1 MTNAQKMNEWST
13 PAYHSRATF
22 RWKIPYTTKF
32 LSRVG
37 RWSHRGSFRCAV
49 NRYRRRRYIFRPK
62 IERETA
68 RKTVTAIVS
77 RAVNTMRSRGTRVP
91 FSTRGCCEDD
101 QLAVVCRYGLP
112 LPSAPDAD
120 HPPTRLAENRNE
132 VLRREEEELHRRLGA
147 VLQVLADAFVKF
159 PFQSQHARRRFE
171 RTELVLFQRADRVER
186 VGSRSGCE
194 EIAVQGVQDEPAVGT
209 HVGCEATQESDI
221 VRPRPTTE
229 LAAQAEDRVESG
241 ARHPAGPRVP
251 GHGHE
256 VEAGRAR
263 IRGARPPWRGGP
275 LHWIDGG
282 GIESRLGQAAAPP

>member
-1 MTNAQKMNEWST
+1 MTSSARYSGPFSENPAIAGVGTRHPGAYAWAVISTTLAPRMTNAQKMNEWST

-147 VLQVLADAFVKF
+147 VLQVLADASRGTDTKWRRSAIESGIRSFAAWMAISFGSTAVTSN
-159 PFQSQHARRRFE
+159 PASASPSARRPIPQG
-171 RTELVLFQRADRVER
+171 T
-186 VGSRSGCE
+186 SRRC
-194 EIAVQGVQDEPAVGT
+194 AP
-209 HVGCEATQESDI
+209 
-221 VRPRPTTE
+221 
-229 LAAQAEDRVESG
+229 G
-241 ARHPAGPRVP
+241 AIRSSWRNI
-251 GHGHE
+251 
-256 VEAGRAR
+256 R
-263 IRGARPPWRGGP
+263 IDSTSSRGGRTTAA
-275 LHWIDGG
+275 
-282 GIESRLGQAAAPP
+282 GIYRLPMTI